1 MAMTKYAVKPETL
14 TKEAQGTEDQLK
26 CEVCGKTGHGTSVVQ
41 GHRVCDLALAE
52 SMKNGK

>member
-26 CEVCGKTGHGTSVVQ
+26 CEVCGTTGHGTSVVQ